1 VDGDDETSVD
11 AVDVGEP
18 VHRHQEEVEVVDGGT
33 LDDPVDPTRKV
44 IRSNHFR
51 FLSETKYGRPRQWNS
66 TFLTFSCI
74 IEGTS

>member
-33 LDDPVDPTRKV
+33 LDDPVDPARKV
-44 IRSNHFR
+44 IRSDHFR
-51 FLSETKYGRPRQWNS
+51 FLSETPRQFFNGPNPIQLFWSKFN
-66 TFLTFSCI
+66 
-74 IEGTS
+74 